1 MPTKG
6 VKKNNLGELHV
17 AWEEEEGDTPPT
29 SPDSDEESLGE
40 SPHRRCRADR
50 KTRTR
55 CRATHT
61 SRR

>member
-29 SPDSDEESLGE
+29 SADSDEESHGE
-40 SPHRRCRADR
+40 SLHQRCRADR

-55 CRATHT
+55 CRVKPT